1 MAVSATDILSLADAK
16 HEFQVEDSDV
26 SEDTRVGGIINQA
39 VSLVGR
45 ISGLP
50 LVDREKGSFVIPNP
64 LAVVFFPFLHVKA
77 VVSVKYWEDES
88 EARTDPTHTVSDT
101 LGRTQIVPYKGTLIY
116 PPANGWP
123 GAYNGVL
130 LVTCNVGVDLDN
142 TNEDIRTAVILV
154 ARQIYNGHPDVSV
167 PQYLL
172 YNLGSFGA

>member
-1 MAVSATDILSLADAK
+1 MASSATDILSLADAK

-45 ISGLP
+45 LSGLP
-50 LVDREKGSFVIPNP
+50 LVDRSMEAFATLGGTTDPVLLPR
-64 LAVVFFPFLHVKA
+64 HVKSII
-77 VVSVKYWEDES
+77 SVKYWESEDEVRA
-88 EARTDPTHTVSDT
+88 EPTHTVSGT
-101 LGRTQIVPYKGTLIY
+101 LGRMQAVEHKGTLLY
-116 PPANGWP
+116 PPADGWP
-123 GAYNGVL
+123 APYTGVL